1 MRSGRK
7 RTDVT
12 SRTKL
17 QPPDP
22 MAFVIFGASGDLTHR
37 KLLPA
42 LYHLFLEGLLPSR
55 FAIVGY
61 ARTRMSD
68 EEFRAAALNSVN
80 SFGRCDPSNEPWDEF
95 AEHLVYVPGEFER
108 EGDMARL
115 REHLTEIDRAHGTEG
130 RRFFYCATPPQA
142 YESIIR
148 RLGEEDMAEHAK
160 IVIEKPFGSDLESA
174 RELNRVVRGVFD
186 ESQVFR
192 IDHYMGKETVQ
203 NILVFRFANLMFE
216 PLWNRR
222 YVDHVQF
229 TVAEDIG
236 IEGRGRF
243 YERTGAIRDM
253 VQTHLF
259 QVLTFLAMEPP
270 ASFDPEFLRD
280 EKVKVLRS
288 MGSIRPQDVVR
299 GQYRGYRD
307 EDGVA
312 GDSPVETF
320 VALRAEI
327 DNWRWAGVPFYLRTG
342 KRLPRK
348 VSEACVVFKDVPHA
362 IFEREG
368 IGGMERNR
376 LRIRIQPDEGM
387 SLSFT
392 VQRPGLGIA
401 LDRASL
407 EFDYESTFADTPLV
421 EAYEILL
428 LEAMHGDQ
436 TLFIRQEGLERAWEI
451 LEPVFEDLPSVEE
464 YEPGSWGPA
473 EADALIAPRRWE
485 AR

>member
-1 MRSGRK
+1 
-7 RTDVT
+7 VT
-12 SRTKL
+12 PARAKL
-17 QPPDP
+17 EPPEP
-22 MAFVIFGASGDLTHR
+22 TAFVIFGASGDLTKR

-42 LYHLFLEGLLPSR
+42 LYHLFLEGLLPAR

-61 ARTRMSD
+61 ARSAMSND
-68 EEFRAAALNSVN
+68 DFRAEALEATNT
-80 SFGRCDPSNEPWDEF
+80 FGRCDPSSEPWEDF
-95 AEHLVYVPGEFER
+95 AERMSFVSGEFSD
-108 EGDMARL
+108 EGAMRHL
-115 REHLTEIDRAHGTEG
+115 REHLESLDVEM
-130 RRFFYCATPPQA
+130 RRFFYCATPPAA
-142 YESIIR
+142 YRDIVR
-148 RLGEEDMAEHAK
+148 RLGEEGLADGAR
-160 IVIEKPFGSDLESA
+160 IVFEKPFGTDLESA
-174 RELNRVVRGVFD
+174 RDLNRAVQEFFD
-186 ESQVFR
+186 ESRVFR

-203 NILVFRFANLMFE
+203 NILVLRFANALFE
-216 PLWNRR
+216 PLWNRQ
-222 YVDHVQF
+222 YVDHVQL
-229 TVAEDIG
+229 TVAEEIG

-270 ASFDPEFLRD
+270 PSFDPERLRD

-288 MGSIRPQDVVR
+288 MRDVRPQDVVR
-299 GQYRGYRD
+299 GQYRGYRG

-312 GDSPVETF
+312 EDSPVETF

-327 DNWRWAGVPFYLRTG
+327 DNWRWAGVPFFLRTG

-348 VSEACVVFKDVPHA
+348 LTEATVVFKDIPHE

-376 LRIRIQPDEGM
+376 LTLRIQPDEGIA
-387 SLSFT
+387 LSFT

-401 LDRASL
+401 LDRAAL
-407 EFDYESTFADTPLV
+407 AFDYGETFADTPLV

-436 TLFIRQEGLERAWEI
+436 TLFIRQEALERAWEV
-451 LEPVFEDLPSVEE
+451 LTPVFDEPPPVEE
-464 YEPGSWGPA
+464 YEPGTWGPQ
-473 EADALIAPRRWE
+473 EADALITPRRWE